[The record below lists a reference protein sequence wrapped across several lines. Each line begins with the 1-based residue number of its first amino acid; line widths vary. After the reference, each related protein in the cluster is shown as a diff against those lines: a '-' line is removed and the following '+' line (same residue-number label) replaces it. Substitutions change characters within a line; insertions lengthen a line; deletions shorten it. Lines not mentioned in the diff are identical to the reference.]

1 MIFRR
6 VLDEISSNQGRRKEG
21 KLNCI
26 PWLDMPKFS
35 TVIPGV
41 QKEKY
46 IEVSASPKVGK
57 TKITDFMFVHQVMKF
72 ILSDK
77 NTSNF
82 KIKIPYFSLEVSKEQ
97 KIREVIS
104 YKLFEKGIELS
115 PQNMLSLFN
124 DYVLSDE
131 LKRSIESIEP
141 YIEEFEKH
149 VIYIDNIRN
158 SYGIYKYVRDLC
170 ESLGKHYDKEGNI
183 IELRSIL
190 NAREN
195 KDEKFLFKMDHFK
208 YNDSEQYVEPITD
221 HISLLNPQKDE
232 GTVHNAIN
240 NFSNNHCLSMRD
252 KYKCAVVNIHQ
263 QVATQEELKYSNGK
277 LLIDT
282 LRPSVDGLADSK
294 YTSKDVNILLSL
306 FAPYRAKIP
315 KYPIYDGYDINKLGD
330 KYRELAI
337 VLNRDGGSF
346 INVDL
351 LFNGATGHFKELPKP
366 SEINYETLK
375 F

>member
-1 MIFRR
+1 MIFNR
-6 VLDEISSNQGRRKEG
+6 VYNEINKNQERRKLG

-26 PWLDMPKFS
+26 PWLDLPKFS

-41 QKEKY
+41 QREKY
-46 IEVSASPKVGK
+46 IEVTASPKVGK

-72 ILSDK
+72 ILSDL
-77 NTSNF
+77 NTSGI
-82 KIKIPYFSLEVSKEQ
+82 KISIPYFSLEVSKDQ

-104 YKLFEKGIELS
+104 YKLFEQGIILS

-124 DYVLSDE
+124 DYILSDD
-131 LKRSIESIEP
+131 LKYKIEKLEP
-141 YIEEFEKH
+141 YLEEFEKS
-149 VIYIDNIRN
+149 VIYIDNVRN
-158 SYGIYKYVRDLC
+158 SYGVYKYTRDLC
-170 ESLGKHYDKEGNI
+170 ETLGKYYDKEGKI
-183 IELRSIL
+183 IELREIQ
-190 NAREN
+190 NARLNNNTE
-195 KDEKFLFKMDHFK
+195 FLFKIDHYK
-208 YNDSEQYVEPITD
+208 QDDEEHYVQPITD

-240 NFSNNHCLSMRD
+240 NFSNNHCLSLRD
-252 KYKCAVVNIHQ
+252 RYKCAVVNIHQ

-282 LRPSVDGLADSK
+282 LRPSVDGLSDSK

-351 LFNGATGHFKELPKP
+351 GFNGATGYFCELDKP
-366 SEINYETLK
+366 DQINYSKLN

>member
-1 MIFRR
+1 MIFKR
-6 VLDEISSNQGRRKEG
+6 VYNEIVNNQIRRKEG

-26 PWLDMPKFS
+26 PWLDLPRFS

-46 IEVSASPKVGK
+46 IEVTASPKVGK
-57 TKITDFMFVHQVMKF
+57 TKITDFLFVHQVMKF
-72 ILSDK
+72 ILSEK
-77 NTSNF
+77 NTSEF

-104 YKLFEKGIELS
+104 YKLFEEGVELS

-124 DYVLSDE
+124 DYILPDD
-131 LKRSIESIEP
+131 LKRKIESIEP
-141 YIEEFEKH
+141 YIELFENS

-170 ESLGKHYDKEGNI
+170 ESLGNHYDQEGKI
-183 IELRSIL
+183 IELREIH
-190 NAREN
+190 NARDK
-195 KDEKFLFKMDHFK
+195 KDEKFLFRLDHFK
-208 YNDSEQYVEPITD
+208 YNNSEQYVEPITD
-221 HISLLNPQKDE
+221 HISLLNPQRDE

-240 NFSNNHCLSMRD
+240 NFSNNYCLSMRD

-263 QVATQEELKYSNGK
+263 QVATQEELKFSNGK

-306 FAPYRAKIP
+306 FAPHRSKIS
-315 KYPIYDGYDINKLGD
+315 KYPLFEGYNINEMGD
-330 KYRELAI
+330 KYRELSI
-337 VLNRDGGSF
+337 ILNRDGGSF
-346 INVDL
+346 TNVDL
-351 LFNGATGHFKELPKP
+351 GFNGASGFFKELPKP
-366 SEINYETLK
+366 DKIDYQNLGV
-375 F
+375 